1 MGGEVG
7 VSERV
12 ERSLY
17 KGASGSA
24 ALDDNP
30 DTHTSRD
37 QGRKNVF
44 PTSAMPNGDRIAT
57 SSPSSYSIINPLPE
71 LHSGHI
77 KLTMPLE
84 ELHDVASYIH
94 SEILSQP

>member
-1 MGGEVG
+1 MGLWDPKWYPKNSGCVVGTQRMGGEVG

-24 ALDDNP
+24 TLDDNP

-44 PTSAMPNGDRIAT
+44 LNLCDA
-57 SSPSSYSIINPLPE
+57 
-71 LHSGHI
+71 
-77 KLTMPLE
+77 
-84 ELHDVASYIH
+84 
-94 SEILSQP
+94 

>member
-1 MGGEVG
+1 M
-7 VSERV
+7 
-12 ERSLY
+12 RS
-17 KGASGSA
+17 S
-24 ALDDNP
+24 
-30 DTHTSRD
+30 
-37 QGRKNVF
+37 
-44 PTSAMPNGDRIAT
+44 TSAMPYGDRIAT

-71 LHSGHI
+71 LYSGHI

>member
-1 MGGEVG
+1 M
-7 VSERV
+7 
-12 ERSLY
+12 RS
-17 KGASGSA
+17 
-24 ALDDNP
+24 
-30 DTHTSRD
+30 
-37 QGRKNVF
+37 

-57 SSPSSYSIINPLPE
+57 SSPSSYNPLPE